1 MDQDY
6 FEFKLHLQGKALE
19 GHTIDANNAKVLDID
34 RQGYELMTTP
44 AQSAAPQALPPM
56 KHVDA
61 VILGVRFDEKKWTI
75 KSNGTEYAAKLTDM
89 DFHARVQNRE
99 VSFSAG
105 DHIDID
111 LNQTM
116 VMRNGKPSIEYEIA
130 KVYSTTRDQGLFRG
144 QEL

>member
-1 MDQDY
+1 
-6 FEFKLHLQGKALE
+6 
-19 GHTIDANNAKVLDID
+19 
-34 RQGYELMTTP
+34 
-44 AQSAAPQALPPM
+44 M